1 MTTNSVN
8 GTGGSITILTNGAL
22 TCPGW
27 QGTGYGITI
36 SGGSGYEVGDRIY
49 ITKTA
54 LLNSSY
60 WNGAAVPTG
69 ISDIIL
75 QVIPSNIESGLAN
88 DFTFGVDLGATNIT
102 VPGTTVGYHT
112 YEKGEVGFTAPTFVQ
127 VCPDPQTTLMGLN
140 AGEITKFTIRRQIE
154 SETQV
159 TLKIPNPPS
168 GSLGIATPSGQ
179 GFLLPRDLSPIQ
191 KSNALN
197 IINQLKAKN
206 AFDKPIEP
214 GITRS

>member
-1 MTTNSVN
+1 M
-8 GTGGSITILTNGAL
+8 
-22 TCPGW
+22 
-27 QGTGYGITI
+27 
-36 SGGSGYEVGDRIY
+36 EF
-49 ITKTA
+49 
-54 LLNSSY
+54 
-60 WNGAAVPTG
+60 
-69 ISDIIL
+69 
-75 QVIPSNIESGLAN
+75 QVIPSDIEEGLAN